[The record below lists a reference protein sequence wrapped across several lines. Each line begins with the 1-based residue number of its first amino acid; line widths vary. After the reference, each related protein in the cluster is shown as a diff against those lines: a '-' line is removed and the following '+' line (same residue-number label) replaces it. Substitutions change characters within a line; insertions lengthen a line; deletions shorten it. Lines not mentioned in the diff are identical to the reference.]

1 MPKARS
7 RTDLHTHGISTLT
20 YVRNSRTFAS
30 YVGVTS
36 NQNNGIALSA
46 RANTKSIGAALGR
59 SFKRS
64 LQAAQIAELEAA
76 SGRKTT
82 SKRPDRIAARFA
94 QRSGQPSEARTVEAE
109 R

>member
-1 MPKARS
+1 MSAPE
-7 RTDLHTHGISTLT
+7 
-20 YVRNSRTFAS
+20 
-30 YVGVTS
+30 VGVTS
-36 NQNNGIALSA
+36 NQPNGIAFSP
-46 RANTKSIGAALGR
+46 RANTKEHGAALGR

-64 LQAAQIAELEAA
+64 LQAAQIAEPEAA

-94 QRSGQPSEARTVEAE
+94 QCSGQPSEARAPEAG